1 MKVNKTILVLCLLS
15 IVFTLPSCRPKGI
28 LHSWE
33 MRKVLIDLHKADA
46 LLQIH
51 GLSQASPEDK
61 ALYYAQVLEKNGV
74 TQAQFDSS
82 LVWYSR
88 DYGT

>member
-61 ALYYAQVLEKNGV
+61 ALYYAKENGRNCVSKNCGDGK
-74 TQAQFDSS
+74 FE
-82 LVWYSR
+82 LLR
-88 DYGT
+88 